1 EDLAHMIE
9 SGVVFDVDRVLKWAD
24 QLLDALDFLHNQSMP
39 VIHRDIKPQNLKIT
53 ARDQIILLDFGLA
66 KGNPTDAG
74 HQTAAKSIFGY
85 SRNYASLE
93 QIQGTGTDPRSDLY
107 SLAATLYHLLTG
119 APPEDALTRAMSVLS
134 SRPDPLVPANSIRA
148 EIPAGVAGVLQTA
161 LALNA
166 DDRPASAA
174 EMREMFR
181 NSEHY
186 ASRTTTTNA
195 QAVATTPAA
204 DALAQKTKLMASDTR
219 HEIGGQT
226 DVKTAVYPAYASTE
240 TAIRRAVNTGGVTM
254 PKGSKRFV
262 LTASALAAVLIACST
277 AAGLYFYDA
286 ALFGAQTGVPVVA
299 EPQVKEQQPRVT
311 EPANTTGDE
320 AERAG
325 TTNQAEVARPQP
337 APSAQK
343 IDRAS
348 KQPSK
353 ENTNVD
359 VGDVHIEGDTVYT
372 GNLKVG
378 PNGITRITPNVG
390 RRPIPPNVAE
400 PFPGVTWEQFN
411 KMPPQEQRK
420 LLEARR
426 RLIMLQR
433 QRGTPQPPP
442 NN

>member
-1 EDLAHMIE
+1 MA
-9 SGVVFDVDRVLKWAD
+9 
-24 QLLDALDFLHNQSMP
+24 
-39 VIHRDIKPQNLKIT
+39 
-53 ARDQIILLDFGLA
+53 
-66 KGNPTDAG
+66 
-74 HQTAAKSIFGY
+74 
-85 SRNYASLE
+85 
-93 QIQGTGTDPRSDLY
+93 
-107 SLAATLYHLLTG
+107 
-119 APPEDALTRAMSVLS
+119 VLS
-134 SRPDPLVPANSIRA
+134 SRPDPLVPANSIRK
-148 EIPAGVAGVLQTA
+148 EILAGVAGVLQTA

-181 NSEHY
+181 DSEHY
-186 ASRTTTTNA
+186 ASRTTNV
-195 QAVATTPAA
+195 QAVATAPAA
-204 DALAQKTKLMASDTR
+204 DVLAQKTKLMASDTR

-240 TAIRRAVNTGGVTM
+240 TAIRPAVNTGGITT

-299 EPQVKEQQPRVT
+299 EPQVKEQQPPVVT

-359 VGDVHIEGDTVYT
+359 IGDVHIDGDTIYT
-372 GNLKVG
+372 SNLKVG
-378 PNGITRITPNVG
+378 PDGITRIGPNGV
-390 RRPIPPNVAE
+390 RRPIPPQTGAG

-411 KMPPQEQRK
+411 NMNPQQQRS

-433 QRGTPQPPP
+433 QRGAPQPPP